1 MAALEVCSFGLSFP
15 NPIIAGSSALTGTIG
30 GIKKLSE
37 AGVGGIVLKSLF
49 EEQILM
55 ASRAEAD
62 RGGVIYGLEEID
74 DYIGYYERKHG
85 LAEYIGLIKE
95 AKRATSVPVI
105 ASINC
110 ASEGEWTAFASEI
123 EAAGADALQLN
134 IFALRPQ
141 DLGAIVRAAKAR
153 IHIPLIAKIGYYH
166 SDIAAA
172 VRELE
177 AAGANAAVLFNR
189 PYSIDFDIEKMTLKQ
204 GAFYSS
210 HEEMAHP
217 LRWISLVYGSTGLPL
232 FASTGVQD
240 GDDVVKMLLAGAAG
254 VEVVSAFRRQ
264 PEAIVAAMKDRL
276 AAWMQ
281 AHGFESVEAFRGL
294 MSQATSHTPEQ
305 YERVQYM
312 KYYGDLQ

>member
-1 MAALEVCSFGLSFP
+1 MAAFEVSSLGLSFP

-55 ASRAEAD
+55 ASRAEANK
-62 RGGVIYGLEEID
+62 GGVIYGLDEID
-74 DYIGYYERKHG
+74 DYIGFYERKHS
-85 LAEYIGLIKE
+85 LAEYVALIKA
-95 AKRATSVPVI
+95 AKQETDIPVI

-110 ASEGEWTAFASEI
+110 ATEGEWTAFASDI

-134 IFALRPQ
+134 IFALRAQ
-141 DLGAIVRAAKAR
+141 DLSAIVRAVKAR
-153 IHIPLIAKIGYYH
+153 IHIPLIAKIGYYN

-172 VRELE
+172 VHELE

-189 PYSIDFDIEKMTLKQ
+189 PYSIDFDIEKMTLMQ
-204 GAFYSS
+204 GAFYSG
-210 HEEMAHP
+210 HEEMVHP
-217 LRWISLVYGSTGLPL
+217 LRWISLIYGRTGLPL

-254 VEVVSAFRRQ
+254 IEVVSAFRRH
-264 PEAIVAAMKDRL
+264 PESVISAMKDRL
-276 AAWMQ
+276 GEWMQ
-281 AHGFESVEAFRGL
+281 AHQFERVEAFRGL
-294 MSQATSHTPEQ
+294 MSQATSRIPEQ

-312 KYYGDLQ
+312 KYYGDLE